1 VSNASSRI
9 GVLILLT
16 LVAATPSCSVPEQ
29 PGGREVP
36 PQGHDA
42 AHAISGADIAA
53 ARAAYRKH
61 RWRQAAAGRKLL
73 RRERA

>member
-42 AHAISGADIAA
+42 EHAISGADI
-53 ARAAYRKH
+53 AAYRKH